1 MLYESSFCEG
11 SIDKEK
17 RIFLKKF
24 DSTPDCDT
32 LFYYFMLFS
41 WCSKEKELCL
51 MMNVQSKMEGNK
63 LILYVLG
70 EIDHHTAKEIR
81 KEMDKQI
88 LSLHP
93 KEIKINL
100 SSVSLMDSSG
110 LGLIMGRY
118 ATASD
123 IGAALK
129 EVNPTD
135 SVARIMLMAG
145 LDKIVPIERIK

>member
-1 MLYESSFCEG
+1 
-11 SIDKEK
+11 
-17 RIFLKKF
+17 
-24 DSTPDCDT
+24 
-32 LFYYFMLFS
+32 
-41 WCSKEKELCL
+41 

-88 LSLHP
+88 ISLRP
-93 KEIKINL
+93 KEIRINL
-100 SSVSLMDSSG
+100 SSVSFMDSSG

-118 ATASD
+118 AVASD

-129 EVNPTD
+129 VVNPTD